1 MKWTRQ
7 RVIIGTCAVVAA
19 IGLAVALVIVVPG
32 SGTPA
37 RPAPVGSPALL
48 SPFTG
53 QPMTFAGDQVWAML
67 TAAP

>member
-32 SGTPA
+32 SA
-37 RPAPVGSPALL
+37 S
-48 SPFTG
+48 
-53 QPMTFAGDQVWAML
+53 
-67 TAAP
+67 